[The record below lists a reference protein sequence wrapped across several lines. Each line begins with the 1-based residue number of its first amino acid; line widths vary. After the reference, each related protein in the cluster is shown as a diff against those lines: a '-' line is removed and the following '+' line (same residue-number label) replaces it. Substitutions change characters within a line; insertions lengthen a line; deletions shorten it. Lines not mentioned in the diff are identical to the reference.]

1 MQYLNISSV
10 VKRAANNGIPNIGF
24 RGNPNNIIEI
34 LIGTKMLRRNSD

>member
-34 LIGTKMLRRNSD
+34 LIRKYCVGIQIK